1 MNLGLDHSNT
11 YPLIETA
18 LDNKKMSKVVS
29 VVDGALS
36 SIWDPNSMASPGYC
50 LDEEAQQNHR
60 TRARPNRLVV
70 SL

>member
-29 VVDGALS
+29 VVDGAVLS
-36 SIWDPNSMASPGYC
+36 QKGPF
-50 LDEEAQQNHR
+50 LREHFAQGR
-60 TRARPNRLVV
+60 RVAMVGMV
-70 SL
+70 STIL